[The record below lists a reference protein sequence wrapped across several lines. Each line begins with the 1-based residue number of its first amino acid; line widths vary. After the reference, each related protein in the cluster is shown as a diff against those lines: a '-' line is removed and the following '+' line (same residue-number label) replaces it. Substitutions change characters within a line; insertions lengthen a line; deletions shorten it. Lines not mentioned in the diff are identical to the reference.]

1 MTADI
6 NDTRADEAL
15 IEREVMRTQDRI
27 GETVHELEDKLNP
40 HEITRSA
47 MGEDGADLAK
57 EALEVTRQNPLPV
70 ALIAVGAIWLLAT
83 SNSSA
88 IRRMRERIT
97 GKGATPGHDPRLMR
111 RAEHPAPIG
120 PSPVGEA
127 FDRRPL

>member
-27 GETVHELEDKLNP
+27 GETVQELEDKLNP
-40 HEITRSA
+40 RDITRAA

-83 SNSSA
+83 SNAPA

-97 GKGATPGHDPRLMR
+97 GKGATPGHDPDLMR
-111 RAEHPAPIG
+111 RSEHPAPIG